1 MNKKT
6 LAIILGTAAIA
17 AAPQAFAQEAAPA
30 EPAAAPAPASSFS
43 EADLQAYAG
52 VAAKLNEIQ
61 AEAGLSETDK
71 QAKMASAVQSS
82 GLDIAKFNAI
92 TEASKTDTA
101 LREKLQAAAK

>member
-6 LAIILGTAAIA
+6 LAIILGTAAMT

-30 EPAAAPAPASSFS
+30 EQAAPASSFS
-43 EADLQAYAG
+43 DADIQAYAG
-52 VAAKLNEIQ
+52 VAAKINQIQ

-71 QAKMASAVQSS
+71 QAQMASAVQSS
-82 GLDIAKFNAI
+82 GLDVAKFNAI

>member
-1 MNKKT
+1 MNKQT

-17 AAPQAFAQEAAPA
+17 AAPQAFAQEAAPV
-30 EPAAAPAPASSFS
+30 EQAAPTSSFS
-43 EADLQAYAG
+43 EAELQAYAG
-52 VAAKLNEIQ
+52 VAAKLNQIQ

-71 QAKMASAVQSS
+71 QAQMASAVQSS